1 MKSYQTLWAHRTSR
15 HGAPKVTPFE
25 SDYGQEAMLPVEIN
39 LQTHQVIMQGVLSA
53 EEYLEATMDRID
65 NIPQGRLKALEEIER
80 EKQRVIR
87 AYNKKS
93 MSKIISNRRVSL
105 ENDFAFGDM

>member
-1 MKSYQTLWAHRTSR
+1 
-15 HGAPKVTPFE
+15 VTPFE

-39 LQTHQVIMQGVLSA
+39 LQTHRVIMQGVLSA

-87 AYNKKS
+87 AYNKK
-93 MSKIISNRRVSL
+93 V
-105 ENDFAFGDM
+105 